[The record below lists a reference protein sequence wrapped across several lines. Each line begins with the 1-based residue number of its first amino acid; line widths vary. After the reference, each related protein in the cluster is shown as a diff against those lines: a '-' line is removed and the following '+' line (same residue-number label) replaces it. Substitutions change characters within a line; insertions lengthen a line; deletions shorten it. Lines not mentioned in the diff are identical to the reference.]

1 MRRWKIEPKEESV
14 KKYVACYWFLNRENE
29 PHLNSFPKL
38 SPDTTTHLVLCD
50 PDQTFHFKSDGGSF
64 TGKGSHCVYPHNETF
79 TMNHSNLSF
88 LLGIK
93 FKMGATYSLDIFNF
107 DVKTGC
113 VTEFEN
119 SGYFS
124 DLILRISQLTPE
136 EVRDELDKFVLESMS
151 KEIEDSHSKLV
162 RKVIPILRTDAISE
176 IGKQLNRSQRTI
188 ERSFL
193 KVTGLN
199 MKQCQAIIRLEEIL
213 QDIYNSE
220 QKKQDWA
227 GIASKYGFNDQ
238 SHLIRYMKGLIN
250 LTPGQYA
257 NNREMTLD
265 VYGDFTIK

>member
-1 MRRWKIEPKEESV
+1 MRRWKIEPKADSV
-14 KKYVACYWFLNRENE
+14 KKYVDCYWFLNRENE
-29 PHLNSFPKL
+29 THLNSFPKL
-38 SPDTTTHLVLCD
+38 PPDATTHLVLCD
-50 PDQTFHFKSDGGSF
+50 PDQIFHFRGHHGSF
-64 TGKGSHCVYPHNETF
+64 KGKGSHCIYPHNETF
-79 TMNHSNLSF
+79 TMNHTNLSF

-93 FKMGATYSLDIFNF
+93 FKTGATYSLDIFNF

-124 DLILRISQLTPE
+124 DFILRISQLTPE
-136 EVRDELDKFVLESMS
+136 DVRDELDKFVLESVS

-162 RKVIPILRTDAISE
+162 GNVIPILRTDTISQ

-199 MKQCQAIIRLEEIL
+199 MKQYQAIIRLEEII
-213 QDIYNSE
+213 QDIYNSDK
-220 QKKQDWA
+220 KKQDWA

-238 SHLIRYMKGLIN
+238 SHLIRYMKNLTN
-250 LTPGQYA
+250 LTPGEYA
-257 NNREMTLD
+257 KNREMTLD
-265 VYGDFTIK
+265 VYGEFTVK